1 MRSQDPNKPLKVF
14 ISIFFRVSFLCW
26 PGIAGIIIGST
37 EIFENY
43 YQYGVMESSAAPYY
57 FDVIFGSF
65 VFGGTLLSLV
75 LLPTC
80 GNIIVPAAIIF
91 VDISLFAGCIS
102 WIPFTIGRGFEVPMG
117 LRLSISS
124 TLISFFILV
133 LDLVGIVIPIYKE
146 YGIKG
151 LFNRKKFYYGGMF
164 VQPCVRE
171 TAIKRILE
179 GWKEYSNNRAS
190 IAKENIEIT
199 DDIHLG
205 NQVLE
210 NHGV

>member
-14 ISIFFRVSFLCW
+14 ISICFRVSFLCW

-171 TAIKRILE
+171 TAIKRISE
-179 GWKEYSNNRAS
+179 GWKEYSNNRVS

-199 DDIHLG
+199 DDIHSG

>member
-1 MRSQDPNKPLKVF
+1 MRPQDPNKPLKVF
-14 ISIFFRVSFLCW
+14 ISICFRVSFLCW
-26 PGIAGIIIGST
+26 PGIAGIMIGST
-37 EIFENY
+37 KMFENY
-43 YQYGVMESSAAPYY
+43 VYSGELRRYAAPYY

-91 VDISLFAGCIS
+91 VDISLFAGCIA

-124 TLISFFILV
+124 TIISFFILV
-133 LDLVGIVIPIYKE
+133 LDLIGIVIPIYKE

-164 VQPCVRE
+164 VQPRVRE
-171 TAIKRILE
+171 TGIRRILE
-179 GWKEYSNNRAS
+179 EWKEYSNNRVS

-199 DDIHLG
+199 DEINPG
-205 NQVLE
+205 NQVFE

>member
-43 YQYGVMESSAAPYY
+43 YQYGVMESSAASYY

-171 TAIKRILE
+171 TAIKRISE

-199 DDIHLG
+199 DDIHSG

>member
-1 MRSQDPNKPLKVF
+1 
-14 ISIFFRVSFLCW
+14 
-26 PGIAGIIIGST
+26 
-37 EIFENY
+37 
-43 YQYGVMESSAAPYY
+43 MESSAAPYY

-151 LFNRKKFYYGGMF
+151 LFNRKSSTMAVCLCNPVFEK
-164 VQPCVRE
+164 
-171 TAIKRILE
+171 L
-179 GWKEYSNNRAS
+179 
-190 IAKENIEIT
+190 
-199 DDIHLG
+199 L
-205 NQVLE
+205 
-210 NHGV
+210 

>member
-171 TAIKRILE
+171 TAIKRISE

-199 DDIHLG
+199 DDIHSG

>member
-179 GWKEYSNNRAS
+179 GWKEYSNNRVS

>member
-179 GWKEYSNNRAS
+179 GWKEYSDNRVS

>member
-1 MRSQDPNKPLKVF
+1 
-14 ISIFFRVSFLCW
+14 
-26 PGIAGIIIGST
+26 
-37 EIFENY
+37 
-43 YQYGVMESSAAPYY
+43 MESSAAPYY

>member
-80 GNIIVPAAIIF
+80 GNIIVPTAIIF

>member
-14 ISIFFRVSFLCW
+14 ISICFRVSFLCW

>member
-14 ISIFFRVSFLCW
+14 ISICFRVSFLCW

-179 GWKEYSNNRAS
+179 GWKEYSNNRVS

>member
-1 MRSQDPNKPLKVF
+1 MRSQDPNKALKVF

-179 GWKEYSNNRAS
+179 GWKEYSNNRVS

>member
-43 YQYGVMESSAAPYY
+43 YQYGLMESSAAPYY

-179 GWKEYSNNRAS
+179 GWKEYSNNRVS

>member
-14 ISIFFRVSFLCW
+14 ISICFRVSFLCW

-65 VFGGTLLSLV
+65 VFGGTILSLV

-179 GWKEYSNNRAS
+179 GWKEYSNNRVS

>member
-75 LLPTC
+75 LLPTY